1 MLSAVTQQNEMIS
14 IICSCTRAG
23 EKSSI
28 YHRKINESN
37 ENNHY
42 FFLDRFKV
50 SGYPTIKFFK
60 KSTTPVDYNGGRTQE
75 TIVE

>member
-1 MLSAVTQQNEMIS
+1 MKANLMR
-14 IICSCTRAG
+14 IIIIFSL
-23 EKSSI
+23 I
-28 YHRKINESN
+28 
-37 ENNHY
+37 
-42 FFLDRFKV
+42 RFKV